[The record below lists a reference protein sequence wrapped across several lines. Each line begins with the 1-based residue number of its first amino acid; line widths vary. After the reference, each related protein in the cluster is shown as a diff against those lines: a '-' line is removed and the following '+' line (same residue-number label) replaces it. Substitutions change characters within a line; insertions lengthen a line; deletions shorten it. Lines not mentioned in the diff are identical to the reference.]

1 MVTYN
6 NHNTAT
12 TIMET
17 SNQWYDDSDEGS
29 ENTLK
34 KAILELSGK
43 RLRCH
48 MVTRRGRG
56 IQEVGKMGKTQRS
69 A

>member
-1 MVTYN
+1 MG
-6 NHNTAT
+6 
-12 TIMET
+12 T

-29 ENTLK
+29 ETTFQ

-48 MVTRRGRG
+48 MVTRWGRG
-56 IQEVGKMGKTQRS
+56 IQEVGKTGKTQRS
-69 A
+69 G